1 MYLEATTLQHKVR
14 TENKYFQHRALIPDV
29 SGMNTERVR
38 YTRFLQISP
47 ELAPFDFYLQTKL
60 YAPTRDDNIHREPA
74 QELEQ
79 HKYQM
84 KCELRH
90 DICFTEVRTRSSP
103 TLR

>member
-1 MYLEATTLQHKVR
+1 MYLEAITLQHKVR

-29 SGMNTERVR
+29 SGMNTRRVR
-38 YTRFLQISP
+38 YTRFLQGSP

-60 YAPTRDDNIHREPA
+60 QVPTRDDNKHREPA

-79 HKYQM
+79 YKYQM
-84 KCELRH
+84 KCKLRH
-90 DICFTEVRTRSSP
+90 DIYFTEVQTRSSP

>member
-1 MYLEATTLQHKVR
+1 
-14 TENKYFQHRALIPDV
+14 
-29 SGMNTERVR
+29 MNTGRVR

-60 YAPTRDDNIHREPA
+60 QAPNLTISIHREPA
-74 QELEQ
+74 QVLEQ

-103 TLR
+103 TLRSPLNGE

>member
-1 MYLEATTLQHKVR
+1 M
-14 TENKYFQHRALIPDV
+14 
-29 SGMNTERVR
+29 SGMNTGRVR

-47 ELAPFDFYLQTKL
+47 ELAPFVFYLQTKL
-60 YAPTRDDNIHREPA
+60 QAPNRDDNIHREPA
-74 QELEQ
+74 AQLEQ

-84 KCELRH
+84 ECELRH

>member
-1 MYLEATTLQHKVR
+1 MHATKELEHNTIQ
-14 TENKYFQHRALIPDV
+14 FG
-29 SGMNTERVR
+29 SGANTGRVR
-38 YTRFLQISP
+38 YSRLQWNSP
-47 ELAPFDFYLQTKL
+47 ELTPFDFYLQFKL
-60 YAPTRDDNIHREPA
+60 HKTIRDSNIHREPA
-74 QELEQ
+74 EQLEQ

>member
-1 MYLEATTLQHKVR
+1 MYLEARTMQHKVR
-14 TENKYFQHRALIPDV
+14 TVNKYFQHRALIPDV
-29 SGMNTERVR
+29 SGMNIGRVWYAR
-38 YTRFLQISP
+38 LLQISP

-60 YAPTRDDNIHREPA
+60 QVPTRDINIYREPT

-84 KCELRH
+84 KYELRH
-90 DICFTEVRTRSSP
+90 DICFTEVRTRLNP

>member
-1 MYLEATTLQHKVR
+1 
-14 TENKYFQHRALIPDV
+14 
-29 SGMNTERVR
+29 MNTGRVR
-38 YTRFLQISP
+38 YARFLQNSP
-47 ELAPFDFYLQTKL
+47 EVSPFDFYLQTKL
-60 YAPTRDDNIHREPA
+60 QALNLNISIHREPA
-74 QELEQ
+74 QVLEQ

>member
-1 MYLEATTLQHKVR
+1 MQA
-14 TENKYFQHRALIPDV
+14 
-29 SGMNTERVR
+29 GNTGRVR
-38 YTRFLQISP
+38 YEYRTCPVYTISEIGP

-60 YAPTRDDNIHREPA
+60 QVPTRDINIHREPA

-79 HKYQM
+79 HKYRM
-84 KCELRH
+84 KCKLRH

>member
-1 MYLEATTLQHKVR
+1 MYLKATTLQHKVI
-14 TENKYFQHRALIPDV
+14 TVNKYFQHRALISDV
-29 SGMNTERVR
+29 SGMNTGRVR

-47 ELAPFDFYLQTKL
+47 ELAPFDFYLRTKL
-60 YAPTRDDNIHREPA
+60 QALTRDDNIHREPA

-90 DICFTEVRTRSSP
+90 DICFTEVRTHSSP

>member
-1 MYLEATTLQHKVR
+1 MNIFSTGRKYR
-14 TENKYFQHRALIPDV
+14 TCPVGIHGF
-29 SGMNTERVR
+29 SGNN
-38 YTRFLQISP
+38 P

-60 YAPTRDDNIHREPA
+60 QVPTRDINIHREPA

-90 DICFTEVRTRSSP
+90 DICFTEVQTRLSP

>member
-1 MYLEATTLQHKVR
+1 
-14 TENKYFQHRALIPDV
+14 
-29 SGMNTERVR
+29 MNTGRVR
-38 YTRFLQISP
+38 YTRFLQIGP

-60 YAPTRDDNIHREPA
+60 QAPNGDDNIHREPA
-74 QELEQ
+74 EQLEQ

-90 DICFTEVRTRSSP
+90 DICFIKVWARSSH

>member
-1 MYLEATTLQHKVR
+1 
-14 TENKYFQHRALIPDV
+14 
-29 SGMNTERVR
+29 MNTGRVR
-38 YTRFLQISP
+38 YARFLQNSP

-60 YAPTRDDNIHREPA
+60 QVPTRDINIHREPTK
-74 QELEQ
+74 ELEQ

-103 TLR
+103 TLH

>member
-14 TENKYFQHRALIPDV
+14 TVNKYFQHRALIPDMF
-29 SGMNTERVR
+29 GMNTGRVR
-38 YTRFLQISP
+38 YARFLQNSP

-60 YAPTRDDNIHREPA
+60 QVPTRDINIDREPA

>member
-14 TENKYFQHRALIPDV
+14 TENKYFQHIALIPDV
-29 SGMNTERVR
+29 SGRYTGSVR
-38 YTRFLQISP
+38 YTWFQWNNP
-47 ELAPFDFYLQTKL
+47 KLAPFDFYLQTKL
-60 YAPTRDDNIHREPA
+60 QVPTRDINIHKEPT

-90 DICFTEVRTRSSP
+90 DICFTEVWTRSSP

>member
-1 MYLEATTLQHKVR
+1 M
-14 TENKYFQHRALIPDV
+14 
-29 SGMNTERVR
+29 SGMNTGRVR
-38 YTRFLQISP
+38 YTRFQQISP
-47 ELAPFDFYLQTKL
+47 ELSPFDFYLQTKL
-60 YAPTRDDNIHREPA
+60 QAPTRDDNIHREPA

-90 DICFTEVRTRSSP
+90 DLYFIEVRTPSSP

>member
-1 MYLEATTLQHKVR
+1 
-14 TENKYFQHRALIPDV
+14 
-29 SGMNTERVR
+29 MNTGRVR
-38 YTRFLQISP
+38 YTRFLQIGP
-47 ELAPFDFYLQTKL
+47 ELAPFDFNLQTKL
-60 YAPTRDDNIHREPA
+60 QVPTGDINVHREPA

-90 DICFTEVRTRSSP
+90 DICFTKVRTCLSH

>member
-14 TENKYFQHRALIPDV
+14 TANKYFQHKALIPDV
-29 SGMNTERVR
+29 SGMSGIA
-38 YTRFLQISP
+38 RFLQNSP

-60 YAPTRDDNIHREPA
+60 QVPTRDINIHREPA
-74 QELEQ
+74 QELKQ

-103 TLR
+103 TLH